1 LALIARDK
9 DAAERVNLV
18 ADKEYRIGP
27 NRPPSLR
34 DVYKEIALHVITAI
48 ELDPDQEAANWRSR
62 FDDAADNKKL
72 LRSLKRAAKTVADA
86 NAFWQSKFDA
96 LEQKGARKL
105 VKKTGMT
112 YAYNVTVIGATRQV
126 AEEYYKLR
134 QNSRPPEGGFK
145 YLAEKIL
152 EACAQL

>member
-1 LALIARDK
+1 
-9 DAAERVNLV
+9 
-18 ADKEYRIGP
+18 
-27 NRPPSLR
+27 
-34 DVYKEIALHVITAI
+34 
-48 ELDPDQEAANWRSR
+48 
-62 FDDAADNKKL
+62 
-72 LRSLKRAAKTVADA
+72 
-86 NAFWQSKFDA
+86 WQSKFDA

-152 EACAQL
+152 EACAQLLPGPAAIMEYIGELSEYCTSQRRFMQCSSPTGFPFINIYQIPNVEIVDLKGPNGARIRHKVANGATEEIDRDKAIRSAAP